1 LKKKDSYGVLSPKLS
16 VKYDSTI
23 NVIMVYDLKN
33 VFYLDGSASTDQS
46 DGSVGEAG
54 DSFAAQLDLSSY
66 VDPIGKGRTSGVG
79 LAVYRV
85 MFGLSASSSGS
96 DPIDMTETGV
106 MRFGLVAGAG
116 TGNVA
121 AGTTLAVT
129 SANAPSAKNDLTIAA
144 ADYYGPK
151 SSVANASTPGGF
163 TYREFITPSKEVPYV
178 VVRDNACL
186 IGIIK
191 ETFAAEAFVQFR
203 MECAMITLDK
213 STLNQLLRTQTV

>member
-1 LKKKDSYGVLSPKLS
+1 
-16 VKYDSTI
+16 
-23 NVIMVYDLKN
+23 MAYDLKN
-33 VFYLDGSASTDQS
+33 VFYLDGSVSTDQP
-46 DGSVGEAG
+46 DGTVGVAG
-54 DSFAAQLDLSSY
+54 DSFAGQFDLSSY

-106 MRFGLVAGAG
+106 MRAGLVAGAG

-121 AGTTLAVT
+121 AGTTLAVN
-129 SANAPSAKNDLTIAA
+129 SSNAPSAKNDLTVAA
-144 ADYYGPK
+144 FDFYGPR
-151 SSVANASTPGGF
+151 SSIGNASTPTTG
-163 TYREFITPSKEVPYV
+163 YNEFITPSKEVPYV
-178 VVRDNACL
+178 VVRDNVCL
-186 IGIIK
+186 IGVLK
-191 ETFAAEAFVQFR
+191 EDCAAEIFIQFR

>member
-1 LKKKDSYGVLSPKLS
+1 
-16 VKYDSTI
+16 
-23 NVIMVYDLKN
+23 MAYDLKN
-33 VFYLDGSASTDQS
+33 VFYLDGSVSTDQS

-54 DSFAAQLDLSSY
+54 DSFAGQLDLSSY

-85 MFGLSASSSGS
+85 MFGVANSSSGS
-96 DPIDMTETGV
+96 DPIDVTETGV
-106 MRFGLVAGAG
+106 MRAGLVAGAG

-121 AGTTLAVT
+121 AGTSLAIS
-129 SANAPSAKNDLTIAA
+129 SANAPSAKNDLTVSAI
-144 ADYYGPK
+144 DFYGP
-151 SSVANASTPGGF
+151 SAFAANDLVAPTTNQ
-163 TYREFITPSKEVPYV
+163 FITPSKEVPYV
-178 VVRDNACL
+178 VVRDNICL

-191 ETFAAEAFVQFR
+191 ENFATEVFVQFR

>member
-1 LKKKDSYGVLSPKLS
+1 MA
-16 VKYDSTI
+16 ST
-23 NVIMVYDLKN
+23 YDLKN
-33 VFYLDGSASTDQS
+33 VFYLDGSVSTDQG

-54 DSFAAQLDLSSY
+54 DTFSGQLDLSSY

-85 MFGLSASSSGS
+85 MYGMSASSSGS
-96 DPIDMTETGV
+96 DPVDVAETGV
-106 MRFGLVAGAG
+106 LRAGLVAGAG
-116 TGNVA
+116 TGNAA
-121 AGTTLAVT
+121 AGAGPSVN
-129 SANAPSAKNDLTIAA
+129 SANAPSAKNDLTISAF
-144 ADYYGPK
+144 DFYGPK
-151 SSVANASTPGGF
+151 SSIANASTPGGF
-163 TYREFITPSKEVPYV
+163 TYRQFITPSKEVPYV

-191 ETFAAEAFVQFR
+191 ETFAAEMFIQFR

>member
-1 LKKKDSYGVLSPKLS
+1 VTT
-16 VKYDSTI
+16 KYL
-23 NVIMVYDLKN
+23 VMAYDLKN
-33 VFYLDGSASTDQS
+33 VFYLDGSVSTDQS

-54 DSFAAQLDLSSY
+54 DSFAGQLDLSSY

-85 MFGLSASSSGS
+85 MFGISSSSSGS
-96 DPIDMTETGV
+96 DPIDVTETGV
-106 MRFGLVAGAG
+106 IRFGLVAGAG

-121 AGTTLAVT
+121 AGTSLAVN

-144 ADYYGPK
+144 GDWYGP
-151 SSVANASTPGGF
+151 SAFAASDMVAPTFNQYIS
-163 TYREFITPSKEVPYV
+163 PSKEVPYV

-186 IGIIK
+186 IGVIK
-191 ETFAAEAFVQFR
+191 ETLQAEAFIQFR